1 MYSFCSEIFRSFGS
15 AVRESLFVPLRDY
28 MLRSPIKA
36 TLLLLTLFAGLAFYY
51 SLPSP
56 LFKTPTCTVLYSREG
71 TLLAASIADDG
82 QYRFPALDSVPE
94 KFAACAIA
102 YEDRYF
108 YWHLGIN
115 PVALSSA
122 FVSNLRA
129 HRIVRGGSTLTM
141 QVARM
146 LHPGAKRSYANKL
159 IEILW
164 AMRLECSYSKHEI
177 LALYASHAPFGG
189 NVVGLEAAAWRY
201 YQTAAENLSWGQ
213 MAALAVLPNAPAS
226 IYPGRLSEAFRKK
239 RDLLLHVLYEQ
250 GTIDAETLE
259 LSLLEPLPEPPAL
272 LPQRAWQ
279 LVNHVYIDGLRGQ
292 NIHTSLAY
300 DLQCEVERLVEEYAN
315 QYHAQLGR
323 NLGVLVADIE
333 SGDVLAYVGNVP
345 GLGHRQQGFV
355 NTITAKR
362 STGSIL
368 KPFLYAGMIEDGL
381 LLPNQLVPD
390 LPVKIGSFAPEN
402 ASHRFA
408 GAVRASHA
416 LARSLNIPSVHLLR
430 EYGIDAFLVLLK
442 KMGATTFNKSADY
455 YGLPLI
461 LGGAESTLWE
471 MCSIYASMG
480 RTLNHYIEKG
490 NYSSTDFRPLHY
502 LLAQQAEEGD
512 VIRQPPLSASSIYL
526 TFKALR
532 EVGRPEEEVG
542 WRYFS
547 STRAVAWKTGTSWG
561 SRDAWAIGVNKRY
574 VVGVWNGNATGD
586 GQPDISGVK
595 SAAPLMFRIWGIL
608 PRCEWFATPLDDLRR
623 IEVCSRSGMPPT
635 EVCEERDTIY
645 IPNREYE
652 YLPCPYHQL
661 VHLDETERYRVN
673 ATCYPLEKMHHR
685 SWFVL
690 PPAMAWFYSK
700 WNPTYAVLPA
710 WMDGCNED
718 AGMQIMQFIY
728 PRQNGVEVSVP
739 RDIDG
744 KPSPVRFEL
753 AHARPESTVYWHL
766 DDQYVGRS
774 LHLHQMQLLP
784 EEGEH
789 VLTVVDE
796 RGERIAI
803 RFSVIYK
810 AK

>member
-1 MYSFCSEIFRSFGS
+1 MRVIGHERLL
-15 AVRESLFVPLRDY
+15 LFTAATRNALLPLRDY
-28 MLRSPIKA
+28 VRRFPVRVVLFILA
-36 TLLLLTLFAGLAFYY
+36 LFAGIAFYNC
-51 SLPSP
+51 LPSP
-56 LFKTPTCTVLYSREG
+56 LFNTPTCTVLYSREG

-146 LHPGAKRSYANKL
+146 LHPRAKRNYANKL
-159 IEILW
+159 IEALW
-164 AMRLECSYSKHEI
+164 ALRLECSYSKHEI

-189 NVVGLEAAAWRY
+189 NVVGLDAAAWRY
-201 YQTAAENLSWGQ
+201 FQTAADNLSWGQ
-213 MAALAVLPNAPAS
+213 MAALAVLPNAPSS

-239 RDLLLHVLYEQ
+239 RDQLLRVLYEQ

-259 LSLLEPLPEPPAL
+259 LSLLEPLPEPPSQ

-279 LVNHVYIDGLRGQ
+279 LVNHAYIDGLRGQ
-292 NIHTSLAY
+292 NIHTTLAY
-300 DLQCEVERLVEEYAN
+300 DLQCETERLAEDYVS
-315 QYHAQLGR
+315 QYHTQLGR
-323 NLGVLVADIE
+323 NIGVLVADVE
-333 SGDVLAYVGNVP
+333 SGEVLAYVGNVP
-345 GLGHRQQGFV
+345 GLGQKRQGYV
-355 NTITAKR
+355 NTVTAKR

-368 KPFLYAGMIEDGL
+368 KPFLYAGMLDDGL

-390 LPVKIGSFAPEN
+390 LPVKIGTFAPEN
-402 ASHRFA
+402 ASHQFS
-408 GAVRASHA
+408 GAVHASQA

-430 EYGIDAFLVLLK
+430 EYGIDAFLNLLK
-442 KMGATTFNKSADY
+442 KLGATTFNKSADY

-461 LGGAESTLWE
+461 LGGAESSLWE
-471 MCSIYASMG
+471 MSSIYASMG
-480 RTLNHYIEKG
+480 RTLNHFVEEG
-490 NYSSTDFRPLHY
+490 NYYSADFRPLHY
-502 LLAQQAEEGD
+502 NQAERTDKGR
-512 VIRQPPLSASSIYL
+512 VQQQSPLSASAIYL

-574 VVGVWNGNATGD
+574 VVGVWNGNATGE
-586 GQPDISGVK
+586 GQPDLSGVK

-635 EVCEERDTIY
+635 EVCTERDTIF

-652 YLPCPYHQL
+652 YPPCPYHQL
-661 VHLDETERYRVN
+661 VHLDETEHYRVN

-700 WNPTYAVLPA
+700 WNPTYEVLPA
-710 WMDGCNED
+710 WMEGCDEI
-718 AGMQIMQFIY
+718 AGQQTMQFIY
-728 PRQNGVEVSVP
+728 PRQNGTEVSVP

-766 DDQYVGRS
+766 DDAYVGRS

-789 VLTVVDE
+789 LLTAIDE
-796 RGERIAI
+796 RGERITI